1 MQSLR
6 NLLVVA
12 AGAALAG
19 CYSLQPVSAASPELG
34 TVVAVDVN
42 DAGRAALNQAVGP
55 EVRQLEGRLVQ
66 RSEAELLLAVTA
78 VRTFRGGEQVWKGE
92 RVTLKPEHVGN
103 TYEKRFST
111 GRTLIASAL
120 TIGAFVAL
128 ATSGIVPG
136 IGGENPPPNNK
147 PDPDALR
154 PRTLAFPQR

>member
-1 MQSLR
+1 MRLIR
-6 NLLVVA
+6 NLLGLA

-19 CYSLQPVSAASPELG
+19 CYSLQPVSAATPELG
-34 TVVAVDVN
+34 SVVAVDVN

-66 RSEAELLLAVTA
+66 RSEAEMLLAVTA

-92 RVTLKPEHVGN
+92 RVTLRPEYLGN
-103 TYEKRFST
+103 TYAKRFST
-111 GRTLIASAL
+111 GRTIFASAL

-128 ATSGIVPG
+128 AYNGVIPG
-136 IGGENPPPNNK
+136 IGGENPPPDVK
-147 PDPDALR
+147 PPTSELR